1 MFKFSCWDFIAVL
14 FLNVITFLNVFILES
29 FQRSSQDICSEN
41 LGISKQ
47 MPVVEL
53 YFSKVAVGRPDWRLV
68 KRNYNSNFFLEII
81 QKLKFLTNVAND
93 KNSEIFVCRLV

>member
-1 MFKFSCWDFIAVL
+1 
-14 FLNVITFLNVFILES
+14 
-29 FQRSSQDICSEN
+29 
-41 LGISKQ
+41 

-53 YFSKVAVGRPDWRLV
+53 CFSKVAVGRPDWRLV

-93 KNSEIFVCRLV
+93 KNSEIFVYRLV